1 MRQMA
6 LYDFGVTD
14 PPKVWDCMKTCTR
27 ADIFT
32 DEFPLGRGKRCRYS
46 DTQHDLNGWYS
57 KTVDNLVTF
66 YCKYYKVKEGDNE

>member
-14 PPKVWDCMKTCTR
+14 PPQVWDCMKTCAR

-32 DEFPLGRGKRCRYS
+32 DEFPLGGKRCLYGLTQCGTS
-46 DTQHDLNGWYS
+46 GEDTYE
-57 KTVDNLVTF
+57 KIVDNLVTI
-66 YCKYYKVKEGDNE
+66 YCKYYKSKEE